1 MSRYICGE
9 NDVSFEKVIA
19 FHEGLPVVRFVLVGV
34 NEQAQ
39 VGGRSLMLSIP
50 ETERVCSQ
58 LLKELSGS
66 LCSQVCASLTWE
78 QSSFFVSIIHGV
90 CLFCVNE
97 TRKEVLLDARVLMS
111 TCGEGPSSPSP
122 AIHTAA

>member
-1 MSRYICGE
+1 LSRYICGE
-9 NDVSFEKVIA
+9 NDVSFENVIA

-66 LCSQVCASLTWE
+66 LCSQVEGNKSNAFLKNEIQNSCNWKERACVCVVDVGTE
-78 QSSFFVSIIHGV
+78 Q
-90 CLFCVNE
+90 
-97 TRKEVLLDARVLMS
+97 LL
-111 TCGEGPSSPSP
+111 C
-122 AIHTAA
+122 